1 MHVHKHVVC
10 DCHFGALGAARPL
23 AVASSAYVRLY
34 VRYNHNMCANK
45 PCRLVKTKTT
55 YASMR
60 ISCLHFVWR
69 VRVRVRVHLAVK
81 RANDSTLFRTH
92 THLCNA
98 SPSSSK
104 SNAVCSR
111 PILKLKLAST
121 DKKHTANNTRTRKS
135 ERPSKV
141 GMN

>member
-10 DCHFGALGAARPL
+10 DCHFGALGAACPL

-45 PCRLVKTKTT
+45 PCRLVTTKTT

-111 PILKLKLAST
+111 PILKLKLANT
-121 DKKHTANNTRTRKS
+121 DKNTQQTTRARARARGPAKW
-135 ERPSKV
+135 V
-141 GMN
+141 